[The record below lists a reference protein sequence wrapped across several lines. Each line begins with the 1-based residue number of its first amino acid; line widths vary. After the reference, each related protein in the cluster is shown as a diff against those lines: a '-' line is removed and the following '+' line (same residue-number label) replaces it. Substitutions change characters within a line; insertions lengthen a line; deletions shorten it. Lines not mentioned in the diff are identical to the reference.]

1 MMNKTETIEKVNLAL
16 GQIRP
21 FLNDDG
27 GDIELIEVTDDFVVK
42 VKFLGACKDCS
53 MSPMTLKG
61 GVEEAIK
68 KVLPEVKEVITVD
81 ELEHTC
87 S

>member
-1 MMNKTETIEKVNLAL
+1 MSNTKEDTINKINLAL
-16 GQIRP
+16 DSIRP

-27 GDIELIEVTDDFVVK
+27 GDIELIEFTDDNVVK
-42 VKFLGACKDCS
+42 VKFLGACKACS

-68 KVLPEVKEVITVD
+68 KVLPEVKEVITV
-81 ELEHTC
+81 EETLTA
-87 S
+87 

>member
-1 MMNKTETIEKVNLAL
+1 MSSSKEDIIKKINLAL
-16 GQIRP
+16 DSIRP

-27 GDIELIEVTDDFVVK
+27 GDIELIEFTDDNVVK
-42 VKFLGACKDCS
+42 VKFLGACKSCS

-68 KVLPEVKEVITVD
+68 KVLPEVKEVITV
-81 ELEHTC
+81 EEPLAV
-87 S
+87 

>member
-1 MMNKTETIEKVNLAL
+1 LNDSKEDIINKINAAL
-16 GQIRP
+16 DSIRP

-27 GDIELIEVTDDFVVK
+27 GDIELIEFTDDNVVK
-42 VKFLGACKDCS
+42 VKFLGACKSCS

-68 KVLPEVKEVITVD
+68 KVLPEVREVIMVEEPLTV
-81 ELEHTC
+81 
-87 S
+87 

>member
-1 MMNKTETIEKVNLAL
+1 MENSKEDILNKINLAL
-16 GQIRP
+16 DSIRP

-27 GDIELIEVTDDFVVK
+27 GDIELIEYTDQVVK
-42 VKFLGACKDCS
+42 VKFLGACKSCS

-68 KVLPEVKEVITVD
+68 KVLPEIKEVITV
-81 ELEHTC
+81 EEPLVA
-87 S
+87 

>member
-1 MMNKTETIEKVNLAL
+1 MDNKEDIINKINLAL
-16 GQIRP
+16 DSIRP

-27 GDIELIEVTDDFVVK
+27 GDIELIEYTDDHVVK
-42 VKFLGACKDCS
+42 VKFLGACKSCS

-68 KVLPEVKEVITVD
+68 KVLPNVKEVITV
-81 ELEHTC
+81 EEPLVV
-87 S
+87 